1 MHLPDKRG
9 FTLVELL
16 VVVSIIAILSV
27 IGITIFT
34 SAQQSARNA
43 RRRGD
48 IDAIAKALE
57 VNKGTTYNVLA
68 DTQFTSGARP
78 VDSNNGSAVYCASAS
93 SSSTPPVLPTAWT
106 KTDASG
112 CPTSTPPTYAPI
124 SGTHPPATSL
134 SWTVCALL
142 EPSPNI
148 IFCRQSSQ

>member
-57 VNKGTTYNVLA
+57 VNKGATTYNVLA

-78 VDSNNGSAVYCASAS
+78 VDSNNGSAVYCVIASTT
-93 SSSTPPVLPTAWT
+93 SSTPLDVATAWANT
-106 KTDASG
+106 VA
-112 CPTSTPPTYAPI
+112 CPTSP
-124 SGTHPPATSL
+124 SGYNPVSLTNPPASSL
-134 SWTVCALL
+134 TWTVCALL
-142 EPSPNI
+142 EPSPNN